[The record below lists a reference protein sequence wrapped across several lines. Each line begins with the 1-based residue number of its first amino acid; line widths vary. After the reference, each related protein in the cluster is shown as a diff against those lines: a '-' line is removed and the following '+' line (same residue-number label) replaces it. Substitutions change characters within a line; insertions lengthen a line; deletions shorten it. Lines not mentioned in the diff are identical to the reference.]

1 MPPPFGDNMD
11 KNELY
16 IKAGCYELENLRHIH
31 HVQSFGKGLRFGL
44 GMNKYA
50 CNICDITENS
60 ITFIKLTKP
69 KYNKS
74 IKGYEPFKKV
84 EKFKKE
90 NISIDE
96 VRELLHNALRVKI

>member
-16 IKAGCYELENLRHIH
+16 IKAGCYELENLRYIH

-60 ITFIKLTKP
+60 INKTK
-69 KYNKS
+69 
-74 IKGYEPFKKV
+74 V
-84 EKFKKE
+84 
-90 NISIDE
+90 
-96 VRELLHNALRVKI
+96 